1 MDRVFIRKAS
11 DIIGETNTGLSGSK
25 IVEYLSDYA
34 YKYNVNIPY
43 PTVDSMKE
51 KCCKN
56 KRTALYE
63 NLSSFN
69 EEQQYLI
76 LKNLCELPIF
86 GENNDVKELKTKLI
100 LQYGDKYYNQKQ
112 EIVEN
117 SKVIS
122 EHWLKEYSQVY
133 EIYNEAMV
141 KYNNNIFDRNLLDD
155 LRLSLELLLKVI
167 LKNEKSLENQ
177 NNELSKFLNEKQNT
191 QIFINFFNT
200 ILNAYTTYQ
209 NNIVKHI
216 KNFKKLNKTEKEE
229 LDFFVE
235 LTNNIMKFLIENNK
249 K

>member
-1 MDRVFIRKAS
+1 M
-11 DIIGETNTGLSGSK
+11 
-25 IVEYLSDYA
+25 
-34 YKYNVNIPY
+34 
-43 PTVDSMKE
+43 
-51 KCCKN
+51 
-56 KRTALYE
+56 
-63 NLSSFN
+63 
-69 EEQQYLI
+69 
-76 LKNLCELPIF
+76 
-86 GENNDVKELKTKLI
+86 I

-112 EIVEN
+112 EIVGN

-177 NNELSKFLNEKQNT
+177 NNELSKFLNKKQNT

-216 KNFKKLNKTEKEE
+216 RNFENLNKIEKEE